1 MRRLSASVIICGLCT
16 RGSASEPVNQ
26 RHDEPAYAISEQNSD
41 ESEHHG
47 VDIKLSY
54 AQRILKQ
61 FCRRDKG
68 ERDDEADFSAFF
80 LRAPEKSAAYPDKNR
95 PINFFFIF
103 QKYA

>member
-1 MRRLSASVIICGLCT
+1 MPRIPVPNCPKTAKKQSVDKRRVMRRLSASAIIGGLCT

-26 RHDEPAYAISEQNSD
+26 RHGEPAYAIYQQDSD

-47 VDIKLSY
+47 VDVKLSY

-61 FCRRDKG
+61 LYRRDKS

-80 LRAPEKSAAYPDKNR
+80 TR
-95 PINFFFIF
+95 P
-103 QKYA
+103 